1 VIFGSRFEP
10 LVVKSA
16 SLFWFRVVRSR
27 RRLHLAC
34 ALSKGSCFAA
44 SEKPRGLYPAEE
56 FNQIPHEASP
66 TGPVAGA
73 KTGTVISVEV
83 LVEEQIILPVGIG
96 LDFCV
101 PPELPAPV
109 GRSILKSSP

>member
-1 VIFGSRFEP
+1 MIFGSRFEP

-16 SLFWFRVVRSR
+16 SLFWFRVVRS
-27 RRLHLAC
+27 
-34 ALSKGSCFAA
+34 
-44 SEKPRGLYPAEE
+44 SEKLRGLYPAEE

-66 TGPVAGA
+66 TVPVAGA
-73 KTGTVISVEV
+73 KAGTVISVEV
-83 LVEEQIILPVGIG
+83 PVEEQIILLVGIG

-109 GRSILKSSP
+109 GRSI